1 MNLLSWVLAIAVS
14 SVLYWQQIP
23 LIYVVIGGIG
33 TLVFI
38 SLFTRSSSS
47 TKIEEGVQIVISSEK
62 TGTHLGSEE
71 SPFGRVRS
79 E

>member
-1 MNLLSWVLAIAVS
+1 
-14 SVLYWQQIP
+14 
-23 LIYVVIGGIG
+23 VIGGIG